1 MLSHVII
8 SSPDNNYSQIMDGI
22 LFPLVNDIKELVQLG
37 RGSGRKFRYSF
48 LLAASEHISQ
58 CVFRKLLNL
67 ENWNPFP

>member
-37 RGSGRKFRYSF
+37 RGLGRKFRY
-48 LLAASEHISQ
+48 
-58 CVFRKLLNL
+58 
-67 ENWNPFP
+67 